1 MVNGPVGPGEAC
13 NLLGSSLVAAGS
25 ETVNGV
31 GKAADDVFAG
41 IAKGFG
47 DAIGALADNFTKLGE
62 KLAEGQPS
70 RQQVAPAPAPVR
82 DEAILKLTEE
92 LSRLRSDLDR
102 AARSGSLSGVS
113 PTMTTPHTNGV
124 AGDVYA

>member
-1 MVNGPVGPGEAC
+1 MTKG
-13 NLLGSSLVAAGS
+13 LGKG
-25 ETVNGV
+25 TVKTDNGV

-82 DEAILKLTEE
+82 DEAILKLT
-92 LSRLRSDLDR
+92 RS
-102 AARSGSLSGVS
+102 VS
-113 PTMTTPHTNGV
+113 TMAEAISANAPKNDQIFRGKK
-124 AGDVYA
+124 G

>member
-1 MVNGPVGPGEAC
+1 MDVSGTTAWVCEPAADAWADDNCGHELQAVLPPIGNGDEASSSVFPMVNGPVGPGEAC

-70 RQQVAPAPAPVR
+70 RQ
-82 DEAILKLTEE
+82 
-92 LSRLRSDLDR
+92 
-102 AARSGSLSGVS
+102 
-113 PTMTTPHTNGV
+113 HTGW
-124 AGDVYA
+124 